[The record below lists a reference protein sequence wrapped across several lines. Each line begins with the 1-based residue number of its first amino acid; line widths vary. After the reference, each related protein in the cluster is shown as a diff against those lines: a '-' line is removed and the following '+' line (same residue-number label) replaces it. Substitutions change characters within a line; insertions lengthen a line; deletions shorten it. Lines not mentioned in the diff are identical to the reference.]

1 MLDWKALSVLSPT
14 TWYNQGS
21 LTCSIE
27 SSLSFIIIFYQNL
40 RNRRYYISGHQ
51 VSRSVS
57 KSSGTIG
64 SHKKKTIPIS
74 YICIHVRCI
83 NNINMM
89 LHTVIPCKPWS
100 FDPFVYQKIAE
111 RMKKRV
117 HRRNETGTNDTK
129 VPLQGVISPHMHESC
144 PLADIISRS
153 IFQPFHI
160 HEGFK
165 TIPRNDTKTIPI
177 SDPFCVSKTMTH
189 VYRVQHRVFFWCFP
203 QVPRKSTPSSKL
215 FSL

>member
-1 MLDWKALSVLSPT
+1 MLYMS
-14 TWYNQGS
+14 N
-21 LTCSIE
+21 
-27 SSLSFIIIFYQNL
+27 FQNL
-40 RNRRYYISGHQ
+40 RNRRYYIRGHQ

-64 SHKKKTIPIS
+64 STRKTIPIS
-74 YICIHVRCI
+74 YICTHVRC
-83 NNINMM
+83 INMM

-117 HRRNETGTNDTK
+117 HRRNEKGTNDTK
-129 VPLQGVISPHMHESC
+129 ALLQGVISPQKHESC

-153 IFQPFHI
+153 IFQVFHI

-177 SDPFCVSKTMTH
+177 SDPFFVSKTMTH

>member
-1 MLDWKALSVLSPT
+1 MS
-14 TWYNQGS
+14 N
-21 LTCSIE
+21 
-27 SSLSFIIIFYQNL
+27 FQNL
-40 RNRRYYISGHQ
+40 HNISYYISGHQ

-64 SHKKKTIPIS
+64 STKKTIPIS

-83 NNINMM
+83 HMM
-89 LHTVIPCKPWS
+89 LHTVM
-100 FDPFVYQKIAE
+100 IAE

-117 HRRNETGTNDTK
+117 HRQNEKGANDTK

-153 IFQPFHI
+153 ILQLFHI

-177 SDPFCVSKTMTH
+177 SDPFCVSKTI
-189 VYRVQHRVFFWCFP
+189 
-203 QVPRKSTPSSKL
+203 PRKSTPSSKL
-215 FSL
+215 FSF